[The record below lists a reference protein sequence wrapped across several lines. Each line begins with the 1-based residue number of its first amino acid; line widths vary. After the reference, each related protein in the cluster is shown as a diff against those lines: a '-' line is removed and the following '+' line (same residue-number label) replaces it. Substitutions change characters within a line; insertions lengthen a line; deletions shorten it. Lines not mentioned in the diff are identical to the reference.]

1 MLSRGVSV
9 EVVGRWVGHLDRNTT
24 AKVYNHFIK
33 TETVSVIA
41 KLRLFEAVVRAVQ
54 GPSR

>member
-9 EVVGRWVGHLDRNTT
+9 EVVGRWVSHLDRNTA

-33 TETVSVIA
+33 NESVSLMA
-41 KLRLFEAVVRAVQ
+41 KLGLFEAVVRAVQ